1 MQVPILDPLVSSD
14 ESDSSDYVSLLS
26 IEDRSHNRRERTS
39 RSSAWN
45 RLRIRERHRSVEG
58 HRCDLLSHAFDG
70 LANPKRWAFFFCAI
84 IFTFV
89 WRDRFVFDGYSWAE
103 QYCWRYQYESFTE
116 EEIVLAY
123 MEQCS
128 TVCIHP

>member
-1 MQVPILDPLVSSD
+1 MQVLILDPLVSSD
-14 ESDSSDYVSLLS
+14 EIDSSDYVSLLS

-84 IFTFV
+84 IFTLV
-89 WRDRFVFDGYSWAE
+89 WRDRFFFDFDGYSWV
-103 QYCWRYQYESFTE
+103 QYCR
-116 EEIVLAY
+116 
-123 MEQCS
+123 
-128 TVCIHP
+128 